1 MVKDIF
7 NFIMIAGIVLGVVFM
22 IFSLRS
28 KNGSDKTVIFLNL
41 VVLFLTLNNLQLCL
55 FDNGY
60 LDVNF
65 FVRKMLIPWYM
76 LILPSFYTFLT
87 YYLKVE
93 NRIFSFVRF
102 SVVLFI
108 IEILVRIAMIP
119 FFFHD
124 NENYTVAKYSQIE
137 EIFNAVYTI
146 FLFVKSGVLVFSYAN
161 RFNFVSSFDNLRWLK
176 HFIFLG
182 CLVMLLWVC
191 AILINL
197 DNVVYPE
204 IYVYYPMRLSCSIVL
219 YWIAYSGFFNYKIMT
234 ERIAL
239 REKITVLDSSPAV
252 VCESETHTFESK
264 KMMQEKFIEIENF
277 MKNND
282 DYLKADF
289 SLQKLSFITG
299 IPVNKL
305 SNIINSCALYN
316 FSDYVNRYRV
326 EKAKTYLL
334 DEEFFHYDVSSV
346 GLECGFKSK
355 STFYAIFKKFT
366 GQTPFQF
373 KCENTN

>member
-1 MVKDIF
+1 MIKEIF
-7 NFIMIAGIVLGVVFM
+7 NFLMIAGIVLGGVFM
-22 IFSLRS
+22 FFSLRS
-28 KNGSDKTVIFLNL
+28 KNGSDKSIIFLNL
-41 VVLFLTLNNLQLCL
+41 VVLFLSLNNLQLCL
-55 FDNGY
+55 VDNGY

-93 NRIFSFVRF
+93 NRLYSFVRF
-102 SVVLFI
+102 SVILFVV
-108 IEILVRIAMIP
+108 EILVRLAMIP
-119 FFFHD
+119 LFFYD
-124 NENYTVAKYSQIE
+124 DENYTVARYSQFE
-137 EIFNAVYTI
+137 EIFNAIYTI
-146 FLFVKSGVLVFSYAN
+146 FLFIKSGILVFSYAN
-161 RFNFVSSFDNLRWLK
+161 RFDFVSSFDNLRWLK

-239 REKITVLDSSPAV
+239 RQKIAIADNKHKLIINDA
-252 VCESETHTFESK
+252 ETFVDSK
-264 KMMQEKFIEIENF
+264 KLMLEKFTEIESF
-277 MKNND
+277 MQNND
-282 DYLKADF
+282 DYLKEDF
-289 SLQKLSFITG
+289 SLQKMSFITG
-299 IPVNKL
+299 ISINKL
-305 SNIINSCALYN
+305 SNIINSCANCN

-326 EKAKTYLL
+326 EKAKLYLL
-334 DEEFFHYDVSSV
+334 NEEFFHYDVASV

-355 STFYAIFKKFT
+355 STFYAIFKKFSN
-366 GQTPFQF
+366 QTPLQF
-373 KCENTN
+373 KCDNIK

>member
-7 NFIMIAGIVLGVVFM
+7 NFIMIAGIVLGAVFM

-146 FLFVKSGVLVFSYAN
+146 FLFIKSGVLVFSYAN

-204 IYVYYPMRLSCSIVL
+204 IYVYYPMRLGCSIVL
-219 YWIAYSGFFNYKIMT
+219 YWIAYSGFFNYKIMKSVKL
-234 ERIAL
+234 IAL
-239 REKITVLDSSPAV
+239 LIT
-252 VCESETHTFESK
+252 
-264 KMMQEKFIEIENF
+264 
-277 MKNND
+277 
-282 DYLKADF
+282 
-289 SLQKLSFITG
+289 LST
-299 IPVNKL
+299 L
-305 SNIINSCALYN
+305 A
-316 FSDYVNRYRV
+316 
-326 EKAKTYLL
+326 
-334 DEEFFHYDVSSV
+334 
-346 GLECGFKSK
+346 
-355 STFYAIFKKFT
+355 
-366 GQTPFQF
+366 
-373 KCENTN
+373 